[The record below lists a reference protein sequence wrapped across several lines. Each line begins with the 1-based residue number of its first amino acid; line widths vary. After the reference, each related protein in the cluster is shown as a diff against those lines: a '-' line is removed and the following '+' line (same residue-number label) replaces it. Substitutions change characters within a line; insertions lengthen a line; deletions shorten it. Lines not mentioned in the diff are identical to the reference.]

1 MDHLIRNLSKSTK
14 ISFRIPLFVIIEY
27 KSLKFLVTSKNE
39 KIGVQIFTEDISSY
53 LQEFLKIINIDSK
66 WLEIHQ
72 TDNCDKNKI
81 N

>member
-1 MDHLIRNLSKSTK
+1 MDNLIRNLSESAK

-39 KIGVQIFTEDISSY
+39 KIGGQLSTEELSSY
-53 LQEFLKIINIDSK
+53 LQEFFKKINIDPN

-72 TDNCDKNKI
+72 TDNCDKKKI